1 MTSEAV
7 YVILLRHLPTRRDL
21 GMGRALLDGFLCPA
35 NPFDS
40 SARRRPRQWF
50 LFFILVGATLV
61 GCFLYFN
68 RLI

>member
-7 YVILLRHLPTRRDL
+7 YGILLRHLRNRRDL
-21 GMGRALLDGFLCPA
+21 GMPRALLVGFLYPA

-40 SARRRPRQWF
+40 SARRTPRQWF
-50 LFFILVGATLV
+50 VFLILVGATLV